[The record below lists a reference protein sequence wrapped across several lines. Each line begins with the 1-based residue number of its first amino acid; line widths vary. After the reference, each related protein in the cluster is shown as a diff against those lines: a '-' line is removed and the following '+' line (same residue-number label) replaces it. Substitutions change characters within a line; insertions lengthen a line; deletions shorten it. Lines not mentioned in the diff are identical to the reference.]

1 MGKIKDS
8 YVKHREIVN
17 YLFFGVLTT
26 FVGWAV
32 YFSVL
37 LGGKAVAG
45 IPAEQTEGGKYLL
58 IYTVAQI
65 VQWIAAVLFAYFT
78 NRRWVFT
85 DADKSAPILP
95 QLGLFAAGRLATL
108 GLDYA
113 VTLFGGIAL
122 SSLLPRMNGVEI
134 FGRSVNLNEVASK
147 VVAAVIVI
155 VGNYAF
161 SKLLVFRQSEKRRK
175 IKKKGPKNLKK
186 DIDK

>member
-17 YLFFGVLTT
+17 YLFFGLLTT

-32 YFSVL
+32 YFAVL
-37 LGGKAVAG
+37 HGGKAVAG

-58 IYTVAQI
+58 VYTVAQI

-85 DADKSAPILP
+85 DADKSAPMLP
-95 QLGLFAAGRLATL
+95 QLGLFAAGRLVTL

-113 VTLFGGIAL
+113 VTLFGGMAL
-122 SSLLPRMNGVEI
+122 SAIVPKLNGVAI
-134 FGRSVNLNEVASK
+134 FGKNLNFNEITAK
-147 VVAAVIVI
+147 IIAAVIVI
-155 VGNYAF
+155 AGNYVF
-161 SKLLVFRQSEKRRK
+161 SKLLVFRKRKEKDEK
-175 IKKKGPKNLKK
+175 
-186 DIDK
+186 